1 MAVVAQI
8 MSLDAGAADAVRSDL
23 ARELHDSV
31 AQTLSA
37 MLVAME
43 NFKAAQYG
51 RPGVIQEIVGYQ
63 EDTRDVLS
71 NIRTI
76 LFGLRGY
83 EGATDEFVPKL
94 QSRVLEFNRRHGVR
108 TSLTV
113 STDWPRR
120 LSTYAA
126 SQLTG
131 IVDEALHNVRRHS
144 GATEAEVKLGRDHA
158 DRAVLSIKDYGAG
171 IPEAGDRP
179 GLGIIGMNERALLLG
194 GEIAVLPVFPRG
206 TLVKAS
212 FVEGRLM

>member
-1 MAVVAQI
+1 ML
-8 MSLDAGAADAVRSDL
+8 SLGAGAADAVRRDL

-51 RPGVIQEIVGYQ
+51 RQGVIQEIVAYQ
-63 EDTRDVLS
+63 EDTRDVL
-71 NIRTI
+71 NNLRAI

-83 EGATDEFVPKL
+83 EGTTEEFVPRL
-94 QSRVLEFNRRHGVR
+94 QSRLTDFDRSAGVR
-108 TSLTV
+108 TSMSV
-113 STDWPRR
+113 SPDWPQR

-144 GATEAEVKLGRDHA
+144 GATEAVVRLGRDRSA
-158 DRAVLSIKDYGAG
+158 RAVVSIRDNGTGISPGREGA
-171 IPEAGDRP
+171 
-179 GLGIIGMNERALLLG
+179 GLGITGMNERALLLG
-194 GEIAVLPVFPRG
+194 GELAIVPVSPKG
-206 TLVKAS
+206 TLVRAS